1 MSNEEF
7 LPVPQKQT
15 RLPTNIKEGL
25 KKAGKITKYSLL
37 TMGFGLATVG
47 TMAIAPVLSI
57 PSIIGLTYTGQKLLN
72 NTIYKGYKDLAF
84 VTKKSNNKVKIFQ
97 DWTRNDI
104 TRPIKNYTDI
114 EKAGFMQLQAIIGM
128 SKFDREDK
136 EGRILTYSTTSHG
149 ITRKTFK
156 KLVELGYIENYQE
169 EYKKDSRLIIPKLA
183 FGNTK
188 ALNEKVKMYDIS
200 FNKTDKQLD
209 IEDPELKKAF
219 PMVFGRRGLI
229 QRRGYEIVPDGKGG
243 ITFKIEKNKQ
253 MNIDNRQNEENKL
266 KHLKEGVPTYK
277 QQAEYCKDY
286 LARNNQEKPNLKE
299 DKQL

>member
-104 TRPIKNYTDI
+104 TRPIKNYTDKSPHRAFGVVENPTWEDFQWFLKDRCFPETRAHLKWVLSDVGVPFYDPLMII
-114 EKAGFMQLQAIIGM
+114 EKTKGKMA
-128 SKFDREDK
+128 EDQQWI
-136 EGRILTYSTTSHG
+136 EVIH
-149 ITRKTFK
+149 RKA
-156 KLVELGYIENYQE
+156 
-169 EYKKDSRLIIPKLA
+169 S
-183 FGNTK
+183 
-188 ALNEKVKMYDIS
+188 
-200 FNKTDKQLD
+200 
-209 IEDPELKKAF
+209 
-219 PMVFGRRGLI
+219 
-229 QRRGYEIVPDGKGG
+229 
-243 ITFKIEKNKQ
+243 
-253 MNIDNRQNEENKL
+253 
-266 KHLKEGVPTYK
+266 
-277 QQAEYCKDY
+277 
-286 LARNNQEKPNLKE
+286 
-299 DKQL
+299 